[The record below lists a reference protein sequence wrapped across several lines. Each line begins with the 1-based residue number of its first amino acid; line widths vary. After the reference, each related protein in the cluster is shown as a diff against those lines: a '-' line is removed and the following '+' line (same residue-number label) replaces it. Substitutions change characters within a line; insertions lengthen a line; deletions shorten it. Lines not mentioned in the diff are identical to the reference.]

1 MSSNQLEE
9 IYEKL
14 LLIGKL
20 PKQKRYNIRTNP
32 NVIPRGAVFGLI
44 KLRKYVAKIKDTE
57 LYPSKLSF
65 VQKYKELYR
74 MLEELMWGY
83 DPNFKFTSIQVN
95 DNNLCSKHKDSH
107 NIGISYIIAV
117 GNFDGGELRVW
128 NDDETEYEDVNIH
141 NKFLCFNGSKHYHQT
156 MPFTGNRYSIIY
168 YIQ

>member
-1 MSSNQLEE
+1 MNYTLLEE

-20 PKQKRYNIRTNP
+20 PKQKRYNIRSNP

-65 VQKYKELYR
+65 VPKYKELYR
-74 MLEELMWGY
+74 MLEELIWEY

-117 GNFDGGELRVW
+117 GNFDGGELRIW
-128 NDDETEYEDVNIH
+128 NETETEYEDVNIH
-141 NKFLCFNGSKHYHQT
+141 NKFLSFNGSKRFHET
-156 MPFTGNRYSIIY
+156 LPFTGNRYSIIY

>member
-1 MSSNQLEE
+1 MSSTQLEQ
-9 IYEKL
+9 IYNTILK
-14 LLIGKL
+14 IGKL

-32 NVIPRGAVFGLI
+32 DVIPRGAVFGLI
-44 KLRKYVAKIKDTE
+44 KLRQYVAKIKDIE

-65 VQKYKELYR
+65 VSKYKELYR
-74 MLEELMWGY
+74 MLEELMWEY

>member
-1 MSSNQLEE
+1 MNYTLLEE

-20 PKQKRYNIRTNP
+20 PKQKRYNIRTKP
-32 NVIPRGAVFGLI
+32 DVIPRGAVFGLI

-65 VQKYKELYR
+65 VPKYKELYR
-74 MLEELMWGY
+74 MLEELIWEY

-95 DNNLCSKHKDSH
+95 DNNLCSKHKDSY
-107 NIGISYIIAV
+107 NIGVSYIIAV

-128 NDDETEYEDVNIH
+128 NEAGTEYEDVNIH
-141 NKFLCFNGSKHYHQT
+141 NKFLSFNGSKRFHET
-156 MPFTGNRYSIIY
+156 LPFTGNRYSIIY